1 MILQEAP
8 VYATHATHDI
18 GDMNMADKLGV
29 NCPCGF
35 TFATPHGQDD
45 AVAVVQLHIDRVH
58 KNDYPNGLS
67 RADALKEI
75 KKVE

>member
-1 MILQEAP
+1 M
-8 VYATHATHDI
+8 THARHDI
-18 GDMNMADKLGV
+18 RDMNMADKLGV

-58 KNDYPNGLS
+58 KKDYPNGLS
-67 RADALKEI
+67 RVDALKEI